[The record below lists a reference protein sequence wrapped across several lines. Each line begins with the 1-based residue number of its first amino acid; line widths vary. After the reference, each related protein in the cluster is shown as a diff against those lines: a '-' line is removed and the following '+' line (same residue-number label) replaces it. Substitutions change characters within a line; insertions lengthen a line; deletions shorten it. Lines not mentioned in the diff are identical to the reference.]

1 MKPPI
6 DLSSYSPAQKDA
18 LIGKLFEQV
27 SVLQQQ
33 LKALQAQLGLNSTNS
48 SKSSSTDDGYN
59 KPKPKSRRNKSGK
72 SSGGQPGHK
81 GSTLERSANPDHIV
95 EHTVEQCSGCGFD
108 LRALPVEGIEARQVF
123 DIPPIQIAVTEH
135 QAHIKCCPCCRARNK
150 GAFPAHVGQ
159 PVQYGP
165 EVQAVVTYL
174 SQYQMLPYQ
183 RLKQCL
189 EDLFQLSLSEGT
201 VNNILRRGHK
211 ALQGFEEHS
220 RTLVGASVVAHFDE
234 SGLRVGKALHWLHV
248 ASTESLTCYFHH
260 PKRGSEAMREMG
272 VLEGFGGYAVHDHFS
287 SYFCFAIL
295 HVLCGA
301 HILRELISAHEQHEQ
316 AWAKK
321 MIACLLDAKKEV
333 DTAVAAG
340 ATTLDSSRIDYYE
353 ARYRRILKAAVA
365 ELPADPIP
373 IGATRGKK
381 KRHKVKNLHAR
392 LDEYQPEVLAFVYDL
407 TLPFD
412 NNLAERDVRMVKVK
426 QKVSGCFRSSEGA
439 DMFCRI
445 RGYISTAKKQGR
457 HVLGSLR
464 DCFHGQP
471 FNPATV

>member
-1 MKPPI
+1 
-6 DLSSYSPAQKDA
+6 
-18 LIGKLFEQV
+18 
-27 SVLQQQ
+27 
-33 LKALQAQLGLNSTNS
+33 
-48 SKSSSTDDGYN
+48 
-59 KPKPKSRRNKSGK
+59 
-72 SSGGQPGHK
+72 
-81 GSTLERSANPDHIV
+81 
-95 EHTVEQCSGCGFD
+95 
-108 LRALPVEGIEARQVF
+108 
-123 DIPPIQIAVTEH
+123 
-135 QAHIKCCPCCRARNK
+135 
-150 GAFPAHVGQ
+150 
-159 PVQYGP
+159 
-165 EVQAVVTYL
+165 VVTYL

-272 VLEGFGGYAVHDHFS
+272 VLDGFGGYAVHDHFS

-373 IGATRGKK
+373 IRATRGKK

-439 DMFCRI
+439 DIFCRI

-457 HVLGSLR
+457 HVLGTLR